1 MTLDDAVRLVED
13 GATVGL
19 GGWIFYNTPMALV
32 RALARAGRRDLT
44 LVPAPG
50 SIGPDLLIGAG
61 SVSRVFCVF
70 ITFEHL
76 GFAPNFRRRSESG
89 ALQVLEMDGP
99 GLAAGLR
106 AAADGLPYVPI
117 FDVGTDLPRVNPEW
131 YRPLPAVD
139 GRRLLAVPPIRLDV
153 VLVHA
158 QQADEYGNAQ
168 LLGGAFFDP
177 LLAMAARRVVVSV
190 DRLVP
195 TRTIRRVPERTKLPS
210 YLVTA
215 VVECPRGA
223 HPTGSHTLYDP
234 DEGHLR
240 AYVEAGT
247 RPDAYEKYL
256 DRYVRVGEERYREL
270 VRRGARRARTGCEG
284 DER

>member
-1 MTLDDAVRLVED
+1 
-13 GATVGL
+13 
-19 GGWIFYNTPMALV
+19 MAMV
-32 RALARAGRRDLT
+32 RALVRAGRRDLV
-44 LVPAPG
+44 LVPSPG

-61 SVSRVFCVF
+61 TVAQVFCVF

-76 GFAPNFRRRSESG
+76 GLAPHFRRRAEAG
-89 ALQVLEMDGP
+89 DLKVVEMDGP

-106 AAADGLPYVPI
+106 AAADGLPWVPI
-117 FDVGTDLPRVNPEW
+117 FDLGTDLPKVNPTW
-131 YRPLPAVD
+131 YRPLPRDD
-139 GRRLLAVPPIRLDV
+139 GHRLLAVPPITLDV
-153 VLVHA
+153 ALLHA

-177 LLAMAARRVVVSV
+177 LLALAARRVIVTV

-195 TRTIRRVPERTKLPS
+195 TATIQRAPEKTKLPS
-210 YLVTA
+210 YLVHA

-240 AYVEAGT
+240 TYLEASADSESFGT
-247 RPDAYEKYL
+247 YL
-256 DRYVRVGEERYREL
+256 DRYVRVGERRYQ
-270 VRRGARRARTGCEG
+270 VAVAARRPARRT
-284 DER
+284 RR